1 VRAPWRPREREEALI
16 PIVGGLVIHREQ
28 ITFDYVDAG
37 TGELRRG
44 QIAPA
49 DREHLAAWLAGR
61 FTGQDAHV
69 AVEGCTGWRYVAE
82 ELAAAGAVRMSPS
95 RPVPRRCGAASGT
108 LRQDRFPAPAGA
120 AGRRAAARVLGPAVA
135 HRGMPALL
143 ETYRDLRT
151 EHTAWV
157 QRIHAVLFH
166 QGARQLG
173 EQRLRTGEGLAA
185 LRAAAAQLSPAGQ
198 LQVTVALDMLQVLE
212 CHLDGLRRRLTGAA
226 RRLAGARE
234 LHARL
239 YGVGPV
245 TALALCCWLAG
256 AGRFSS
262 ARKAVRFAG
271 LDVTVW
277 SSDRKGPPG
286 RLSRHGEVVRL
297 GREVGESTVR
307 RILRSRGCR
316 PAPRGLDTS
325 CRDSCARR
333 DRSGRLPRVR
343 PRAASIWWNPVFW
356 VGVHG
361 GSHRGESQP

>member
-1 VRAPWRPREREEALI
+1 MGKASKKKAQRRQGAGQSRAEFEQER
-16 PIVGGLVIHREQ
+16 
-28 ITFDYVDAG
+28 
-37 TGELRRG
+37 
-44 QIAPA
+44 
-49 DREHLAAWLAGR
+49 
-61 FTGQDAHV
+61 
-69 AVEGCTGWRYVAE
+69 
-82 ELAAAGAVRMSPS
+82 
-95 RPVPRRCGAASGT
+95 
-108 LRQDRFPAPAGA
+108 A
-120 AGRRAAARVLGPAVA
+120 AGRQERANLQASQALSELGDVAR
-135 HRGMPALL
+135 
-143 ETYRDLRT
+143 
-151 EHTAWV
+151 
-157 QRIHAVLFH
+157 
-166 QGARQLG
+166 
-173 EQRLRTGEGLAA
+173 
-185 LRAAAAQLSPAGQ
+185 S
-198 LQVTVALDMLQVLE
+198 LQ
-212 CHLDGLRRRLTGAA
+212 LTGAA